1 MKKTIDMKK
10 MTKGLLFT
18 VFATLSLCSL
28 NSCLGDKGN
37 MTTSYGTGTILNLH
51 NTPCI
56 RLDEINLNITG
67 AGIPTLND
75 SIARAIVYYS
85 IDWDNQTANAEAKG
99 IYEATFSNIA
109 TWGISD
115 YTAGTPAE
123 FDFKATDTLRAIAKP
138 FITNKTDIS
147 PNMLTM
153 NVRLFAGEGNIR
165 LIQKNIPTD
174 PSYTGMTTD
183 TLIVAYEGAERS
195 EETRDEWYSFELPSY
210 PSNITSI
217 TLLYRSKSHSGFT
230 SIWKQDLGG
239 YIYTMS
245 TKFED

>member
-1 MKKTIDMKK
+1 MKKTKQ
-10 MTKGLLFT
+10 TLLLT
-18 VFATLSLCSL
+18 AFAVLTICSL

-37 MTTSYGTGTILNLH
+37 MTTSYGTGTILTLN

-75 SIARAIVYYS
+75 SIARAMVYYT
-85 IDWDNQTANAEAKG
+85 IDWDNQTANAEAQG
-99 IYEATFSNIA
+99 IYEAAFSNIA

-115 YTAGTPAE
+115 YTEGFPTE
-123 FDFKATDTLRAIAKP
+123 FDFKATDTLRAIAQP
-138 FITNKTDIS
+138 FVTTGTDIT

-153 NVRLFAGEGNIR
+153 NVRLYAGEGSVK
-165 LIQKNIPTD
+165 LIQKNIPAD
-174 PSYTGMTTD
+174 PNYMGMSTD
-183 TLIVAYEGAERS
+183 TLIIAYEGAERS
-195 EETRDEWYSFELPSY
+195 GETRDEWYTFELPDY

-217 TLLYRSKSHSGFT
+217 TLLYRSVSHSGFT
-230 SIWKQDLGG
+230 SVWKQDLGG

-245 TKFED
+245 TKFTD